1 MGRRQVLIDTALRLF
16 YEHGI
21 HAIGIN
27 QVLQESGVAKQ
38 TLYNHFESKDSLVEA
53 AVEHRDKLFF
63 QWLES
68 RMSSQPAGR
77 EALMEMF
84 DAVHDWFNNRVPTLQ
99 RFYGCFFINTCGEY
113 SDPEHPVH
121 KRCAAHKTRIFELLK
136 QHTREICSSE
146 GDAEELANALFLLK
160 EGAIVKAHV
169 EGDLDAA
176 LKAKGVA
183 SRMISPH

>member
-1 MGRRQVLIDTALRLF
+1 MGRRQDLVDTALRLF

-27 QVLQESGVAKQ
+27 QVLQEAGVAKQ

-53 AVEHRDKLFF
+53 VVEKRDNLFF
-63 QWLES
+63 TWLEQ
-68 RMSSQPAGR
+68 RMNSQPPGN
-77 EALMEMF
+77 EAILEMF
-84 DAVHDWFNNRVPTLQ
+84 DAVNDWINNRVPTLH

-121 KRCAAHKTRIFELLK
+121 KRCATHKKRIFELLK
-136 QHTREICSSE
+136 QHALALRDSDK
-146 GDAEELANALFLLK
+146 DAEDLANALFFLK

-169 EGDLDAA
+169 EGDLEAA
-176 LKAKGVA
+176 VKAKA
-183 SRMISPH
+183 IAESML

>member
-1 MGRRQVLIDTALRLF
+1 MERRQVLVDTALRLF
-16 YEHGI
+16 YQHGI

-27 QVLQESGVAKQ
+27 QVLEESGVAKQ

-63 QWLES
+63 NWLES
-68 RMSSQPAGR
+68 RMNRRPAGR

-84 DAVHDWFNNRVPTLQ
+84 DAVDDWFNNRVPTLHH
-99 RFYGCFFINTCGEY
+99 FYGCFFINTCGEY

-121 KRCAAHKTRIFELLK
+121 KRCAAHKRRVFELLK
-136 QHTREICSSE
+136 RHAVKAFSSDA
-146 GDAEELANALFLLK
+146 DAEECANGLFLLK

-169 EGDLDAA
+169 EGDLNAA
-176 LKAKGVA
+176 LKAKA
-183 SRMISPH
+183 IALRMIG

>member
-1 MGRRQVLIDTALRLF
+1 MGRRQDLVDTALRLF

-27 QVLQESGVAKQ
+27 QVLQEAGVAKQ

-53 AVEHRDKLFF
+53 AVEHRDNLFF
-63 QWLES
+63 EWLETRMNS
-68 RMSSQPAGR
+68 RPAGR

-84 DAVHDWFNNRVPTLQ
+84 DAVHDWFNNRVPTLHH
-99 RFYGCFFINTCGEY
+99 FYGCFFINTCGEY

-121 KRCAAHKTRIFELLK
+121 KRCAAHKTRVFELLK
-136 QHTREICSSE
+136 RHALEISTSE
-146 GDAEELANALFLLK
+146 TEAEELANALFLLK

-176 LKAKGVA
+176 LKAKAIA

>member
-1 MGRRQVLIDTALRLF
+1 MGRRQDLIDTALRLF

-27 QVLQESGVAKQ
+27 QVLQEAGVAKQ

-68 RMSSQPAGR
+68 RMNSQPA
-77 EALMEMF
+77 
-84 DAVHDWFNNRVPTLQ
+84 
-99 RFYGCFFINTCGEY
+99 TCGEY
-113 SDPEHPVH
+113 SDPDHPVH
-121 KRCAAHKTRIFELLK
+121 KRCAAHKTKVFELLK
-136 QHTREICSSE
+136 RHALEICTSE
-146 GDAEELANALFLLK
+146 TEADELANALFLLK

-176 LKAKGVA
+176 LKAKAIA

>member
-1 MGRRQVLIDTALRLF
+1 MGRRQDLVDTALRLF

-27 QVLQESGVAKQ
+27 QVLQEAGVAKQ
-38 TLYNHFESKDSLVEA
+38 TLYNHFDSKDSLVEA
-53 AVEHRDKLFF
+53 AVEQRDNLFF
-63 QWLES
+63 QWLQTRMDS
-68 RMSSQPAGR
+68 RPAGR
-77 EALMEMF
+77 EALLEMF
-84 DAVHDWFNNRVPTLQ
+84 DAIHDWFNNRVPTLQ

-121 KRCAAHKTRIFELLK
+121 KRCAAHKKKVFELLRT
-136 QHTREICSSE
+136 HALEICDSE
-146 GDAEELANALFLLK
+146 ADADDLANALFLLK

-176 LKAKGVA
+176 IKAKAIA
-183 SRMISPH
+183 SKMISPH

>member
-1 MGRRQVLIDTALRLF
+1 MGRRQDLVNTALRLF

-27 QVLQESGVAKQ
+27 QVLQEAGVAKQ

-53 AVEHRDKLFF
+53 VVEQRDNLFF
-63 QWLES
+63 NWLEGRMNS
-68 RMSSQPAGR
+68 RAAGK
-77 EALMEMF
+77 EAVLEMF
-84 DAVHDWFNNRVPTLQ
+84 DAVNDWINNRVPSLH

-121 KRCAAHKTRIFELLK
+121 KLCAAHKARVLQLLK
-136 QHTREICSSE
+136 RHASE
-146 GDAEELANALFLLK
+146 LRDSETGAEELANALFFLK

-169 EGDLDAA
+169 VGDLDAA
-176 LKAKGVA
+176 VKARA
-183 SRMISPH
+183 IAESMI